1 MQDIQ
6 TRTQYPAR
14 YRRARAD
21 SSLATLQRS
30 IERDYGLPQGS
41 IRIVRPD
48 GRKVRCDAKVAHLR
62 REWGD

>member
-1 MQDIQ
+1 MQNIQ
-6 TRTQYPAR
+6 PRTQTPSR

-30 IERDYGLPQGS
+30 IERDYGLPAGS

-48 GRKVRCDAKVAHLR
+48 GRKVRSDARVGHLR
-62 REWGD
+62 REWGE